1 MRHFRERFQCVNQ
14 YVPIIVYLMVYTR
27 TDIVSSSGFP
37 GNGEISTIAY
47 AQEQYMIVRIV
58 QSKEA

>member
-1 MRHFRERFQCVNQ
+1 
-14 YVPIIVYLMVYTR
+14 MVYTR

>member
-37 GNGEISTIAY
+37 GNGEISTIGY
-47 AQEQYMIVRIV
+47 VQEQYMIVQIV